1 MSEMFWKL
9 WENGLILRGIWETVY
24 MTLLSAFFSYL
35 IGLPLGLL
43 LSVTDKDGIRP
54 IEEIDTLAVENRLKN
69 SFPEMLDDWFAVTAL
84 GGSSFDSD
92 ERMTKLVDIYQ
103 QVTQN
108 TFVMKGF
115 ATKVT
120 FGAEFLECIYDA
132 ISKTDMA
139 ISVDF
144 EGDQG
149 FSRGR
154 RGSGRRYGIR
164 NDMAR
169 NDRGTHDNRSRGDR
183 YVQTG
188 YRRGSRR

>member
-1 MSEMFWKL
+1 MKK
-9 WENGLILRGIWETVY
+9 NNR
-24 MTLLSAFFSYL
+24 YL
-35 IGLPLGLL
+35 
-43 LSVTDKDGIRP
+43 
-54 IEEIDTLAVENRLKN
+54 AN
-69 SFPEMLDDWFAVTAL
+69 SFLFLTFITYVIAIYFKNQYNWLGYVIAFAEAGMIGGIADWFAVTAL